1 MVYFILSRHG
11 YDQLAASG
19 GLPTSP
25 LWVSGGVLSV
35 DELSALRSLGFNI
48 TDFDSQIDPSDPEEI
63 DEAVETIRLHHPG
76 QVVWVEYSHAA

>member
-11 YDQLAASG
+11 YDQLVASG

-35 DELSALRSLGFNI
+35 DELSDLRSRGFDI
-48 TDFDSQIDPSDPEEI
+48 TDFHGQIDPTDPDEV
-63 DEAVETIRLHHPG
+63 DEAVDTIRLHHPS
-76 QVVWVEYSHAA
+76 QVVWVEYPHAA